1 MGTEGGEQRTPGR
14 DDEEIPAAKPDECLK
29 QAAGLEPPGASL
41 SFPNQGHANAI
52 SCLCVSEDRR
62 WVATADRGPD
72 PLVIVWDTFSG

>member
-1 MGTEGGEQRTPGR
+1 M
-14 DDEEIPAAKPDECLK
+14 L
-29 QAAGLEPPGASL
+29 L
-41 SFPNQGHANAI
+41 SFPNQGHANTI